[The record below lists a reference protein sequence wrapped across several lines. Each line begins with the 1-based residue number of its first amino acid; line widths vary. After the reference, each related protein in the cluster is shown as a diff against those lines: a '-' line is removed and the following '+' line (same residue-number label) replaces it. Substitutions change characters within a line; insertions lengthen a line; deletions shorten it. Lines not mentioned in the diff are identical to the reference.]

1 MKKIVIL
8 LLVAIYAISG
18 ELEDLYLKGGIA
30 AVQQKI
36 EKNLQSKEYWDN
48 ALKDLNL
55 TYGYYSNSDR
65 LIIVVDK
72 TAKEISINKY
82 ENGAIKI
89 LKNNEIITGLMG
101 EKLVE
106 GDLKTPVG
114 VYEITRRF
122 TPPTTYY
129 GPVAF
134 SLSYPNLYDK
144 LRKRTGSG
152 IWIHGYPMEGDIREN
167 EVETRGCVA
176 MKNDLLLSFEDVVQN
191 NKSIVIINE
200 KGYPKAKN
208 SDIAII
214 FANLFAWKDA
224 WTISD
229 LDRYLSFYS
238 SDFRRFDGMRLNEF
252 SAMKK
257 RVFSKNESKI
267 IEFKNITI
275 VPYPNTEGKNSYR
288 VSFDEKYRA
297 DTYKFDGN
305 KVLYVNIENDQMK
318 ILIEE

>member
-1 MKKIVIL
+1 MKKLIL
-8 LLVAIYAISG
+8 LLISACMIAG
-18 ELEDLYLKGGIA
+18 ELEDLYLQGGIT
-30 AVQQKI
+30 AVQKKI
-36 EKNLQSKEYWDN
+36 EKNLQNPEYWN
-48 ALKDLNL
+48 NNLKDMNL

-72 TAKEISINKY
+72 TAKQISINRY
-82 ENGAIKI
+82 ENGNIKV
-89 LKNNEIITGLMG
+89 LKSNEIITGLMG
-101 EKLVE
+101 EKLAE

-114 VYEITRRF
+114 AYEITRRF

-144 LRKRTGSG
+144 MRSRTGSG
-152 IWIHGYPMEGDIREN
+152 IWIHGYPMEGNVREN

-176 MKNDLLLSFEDVVQN
+176 MKNDLLVAFEDVVKN
-191 NKSIVIINE
+191 NKSIVLISE
-200 KGYPKAKN
+200 KGYPQALT
-208 SDIAII
+208 SDIAVI
-214 FANLFAWKDA
+214 FAGLFAWKEA

-238 SDFRRFDGMRLNEF
+238 SDFRRFDGMKLSEF

-267 IEFKNITI
+267 IEFKNFTI
-275 VPYPNTEGKNSYR
+275 VPYPSTDSKNIYR

-297 DTYKFDGN
+297 DTYNFDGQ
-305 KVLYVNIENDQMK
+305 KVLYVAVENNKMK

>member
-8 LLVAIYAISG
+8 LLATIYAISG

-122 TPPTTYY
+122 TPPTTT
-129 GPVAF
+129 AF
-134 SLSYPNLYDK
+134 QK
-144 LRKRTGSG
+144 
-152 IWIHGYPMEGDIREN
+152 
-167 EVETRGCVA
+167 
-176 MKNDLLLSFEDVVQN
+176 
-191 NKSIVIINE
+191 
-200 KGYPKAKN
+200 
-208 SDIAII
+208 
-214 FANLFAWKDA
+214 
-224 WTISD
+224 
-229 LDRYLSFYS
+229 
-238 SDFRRFDGMRLNEF
+238 
-252 SAMKK
+252 
-257 RVFSKNESKI
+257 
-267 IEFKNITI
+267 
-275 VPYPNTEGKNSYR
+275 
-288 VSFDEKYRA
+288 
-297 DTYKFDGN
+297 
-305 KVLYVNIENDQMK
+305 
-318 ILIEE
+318 